1 MYPVHLFVQLVE
13 VVVTGSFQ
21 ELTPSVR
28 GTISMFAT
36 VVVDIPSLSHH
47 LMWSLC
53 MLTDFE
59 ACDTSSV
66 ATVKAFFSWKIKYG
80 C

>member
-1 MYPVHLFVQLVE
+1 MFPAHLFVQLVE
-13 VVVTGSFQ
+13 VEVIRSFQ

-28 GTISMFAT
+28 DISMFAT

-66 ATVKAFFSWKIKYG
+66 VTVKAFFSWKIKYG